1 MIGMDILQPV
11 VVLLAWTMVMW
22 VWMYATRIPAMLKA
36 GIDAKG
42 MVGSTGA
49 SLRAQLPDNVSWKA
63 DNYNHLHEAP
73 TLFYAVAIVLA
84 IIGQGDGFNTT
95 LAWAYVGLRIA
106 HSIVQATVNRVA
118 LRFALFALS
127 SIALMVLIFHAII
140 PVFDLHLHG

>member
-1 MIGMDILQPV
+1 MIGMDILKPV

-22 VWMYATRIPAMLKA
+22 LWMYATRIPAMLKA

-42 MVGSTGA
+42 MVGSTGS
-49 SLRAQLPDNVSWKA
+49 SLRAQLPDTVSWKA

-84 IIGQGDGFNTT
+84 IIGQGDGMNTT
-95 LAWAYVGLRIA
+95 IAWAYVGLRVA
-106 HSIVQATVNRVA
+106 HSVVQATVNRVA

-127 SIALMVLIFHAII
+127 TLALMVLIFHAII
-140 PVFDLHLHG
+140 PIFDLHLHS

>member
-1 MIGMDILQPV
+1 MIGMEILKPV
-11 VVLLAWTMVMW
+11 VALLGWTMVMW

-49 SLRAQLPDNVSWKA
+49 SLRAQLPETVSWKA

-84 IIGQGDGFNTT
+84 ITGMGDGLNATI
-95 LAWAYVGLRIA
+95 AWAYVAFRVL
-106 HSIVQATVNRVA
+106 HSLVQATVNKVA
-118 LRFALFALS
+118 LRFTLFALS
-127 SIALMVLIFHAII
+127 SLALLALILHAGIG
-140 PVFDLHLHG
+140 VFRVHG

>member
-11 VVLLAWTMVMW
+11 VALLAWTMVMW

-36 GIDAKG
+36 GLDAKG
-42 MVGSTGA
+42 MVGTTGA
-49 SLRAQLPDNVSWKA
+49 SLRAQLPDTVSWKA

-95 LAWAYVGLRIA
+95 LAWAYVALRVL
-106 HSIVQATVNRVA
+106 HSIVQATVNRVV
-118 LRFALFALS
+118 LRFTLFALS
-127 SIALMVLIFHAII
+127 SLALMALILHAAIA
-140 PVFDLHLHG
+140 VFGLHLHG

>member
-11 VVLLAWTMVMW
+11 VALLAWTMVMW

-42 MVGSTGA
+42 LVGTTGA

-73 TLFYAVAIVLA
+73 TIFYAVAIVLA
-84 IIGQGDGFNTT
+84 IIGAGDGLNTT
-95 LAWAYVGLRIA
+95 LAWAYVGLRVL

-127 SIALMVLIFHAII
+127 SLALMALIVHAAIA
-140 PVFDLHLHG
+140 VF